1 MSVHVI
7 LLDASSRLLDEARDL
22 HASGRARLVVLDPGR
37 DTPFDDVRPGDAA
50 LVGTSVPSFFLHHL
64 LRTCT
69 RGGLG
74 SVRVLDDGPPVDPGR
89 IGLRWGP
96 WLQAVCLPADQVLA
110 TRLAPAPMVFFQ
122 RLGDLVSRD
131 RTPPVRFTE
140 LPSPFPERLQLQ
152 TTSRC
157 TRGCPYCPKPR
168 QGLPDRQ
175 MDARL
180 FDRLMDECA
189 EHEPSSLE
197 LYLHAEPLED
207 PRLEE
212 LADRAAAACPRT
224 LISVTTHERAV
235 TLERFR
241 SLAACGLDAVFV
253 SVNATGGTS
262 EASLASRLGRLVEPA
277 RALERADKQLVVV
290 TLTNLLPDGLR
301 GTFRRL
307 CREFEFP
314 VESFRATTRVGDA
327 RLRPG
332 VRVLPSEEG
341 CLRPF
346 TTAHVLA
353 DGRVAACCEDWQYRR
368 ILGDVSRAPMADV
381 WTGDEARRLRREL
394 LDESPTGPCDHC
406 GILPRRG
413 PPQNHRGE

>member
-1 MSVHVI
+1 MHLI
-7 LLDASSRLLDEARDL
+7 LLDASSPLLDEAREL
-22 HASGRARLVVLDPGR
+22 HAAGRARLVVIDPAR
-37 DTPFDDVRPGDAA
+37 DTPFDDVGREDSA

-69 RGGLG
+69 RGRLG
-74 SVRVLDDGPPVDPGR
+74 SVRVLVDGPPLDPGR
-89 IGLRWGP
+89 IGFRWGP
-96 WLQAVCLPADQVLA
+96 WLRAVCHPLDRVL
-110 TRLAPAPMVFFQ
+110 TSRLAPAPLIQFQ

-131 RTPPVRFTE
+131 IPSPVKFTD
-140 LPSPFPERLQLQ
+140 LPSPFPERLQIQ

-168 QGLPDRQ
+168 QGLPDQR
-175 MDARL
+175 MARPL

-207 PRLEE
+207 PRLED
-212 LADRAAAACPRT
+212 LADRAASACPST

-241 SLAACGLDAVFV
+241 SLAGSGLDVVFV
-253 SVNATGGTS
+253 SVNASGGTA
-262 EASLASRLGRLVEPA
+262 EASLTSRLGRLAEPA
-277 RALERADKQLVVV
+277 RALAEADKQLVVV

-307 CREFEFP
+307 CRELELP
-314 VESFRATTRVGDA
+314 LESFRATTRVGDA

-332 VRVLPSEEG
+332 VRVLPSDEG

-368 ILGDVSRAPMADV
+368 VLGDLSRTRMDEI
-381 WTGDEARRLRREL
+381 WTGEQARRLRTEL
-394 LDESPTGPCDHC
+394 LFETPTEPCDRC
-406 GILPRRG
+406 GILPRQG
-413 PPQNHRGE
+413 TPHHTGE